1 MKHNYV
7 EHHNEW
13 SVMVVFVAVLQ
24 DYQLEVQNVK
34 RRFEQDHMVNWIVQ
48 NVRKSITPQQVCR
61 SPY

>member
-1 MKHNYV
+1 M